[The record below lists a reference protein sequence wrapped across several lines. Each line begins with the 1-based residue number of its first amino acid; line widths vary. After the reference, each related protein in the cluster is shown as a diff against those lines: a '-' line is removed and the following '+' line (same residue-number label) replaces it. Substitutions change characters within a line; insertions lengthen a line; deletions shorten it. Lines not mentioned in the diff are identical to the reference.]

1 MRYVNGI
8 AHRFLEFKY
17 ILGEKDFESFSP
29 HFLVIWPIFHNFVA

>member
-17 ILGEKDFESFSP
+17 ILGEKDFESFS
-29 HFLVIWPIFHNFVA
+29 HGSFI